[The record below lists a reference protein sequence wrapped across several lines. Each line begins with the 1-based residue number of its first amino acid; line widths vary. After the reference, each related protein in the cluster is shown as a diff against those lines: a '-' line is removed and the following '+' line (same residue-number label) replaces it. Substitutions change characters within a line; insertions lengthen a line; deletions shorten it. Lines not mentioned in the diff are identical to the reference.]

1 MIVGL
6 ELNYSLKNKG
16 SDWATLL
23 AESFD
28 LQTGFADAS
37 VLSLSKILILKGKAL
52 GAKIYVD
59 PDTSWGP
66 KVKAKAVLILNAP
79 HKTVEVY
86 LHENLDG

>member
-1 MIVGL
+1 MEKKIRKAIKDA
-6 ELNYSLKNKG
+6 Y
-16 SDWATLL
+16 
-23 AESFD
+23 
-28 LQTGFADAS
+28 AS

-86 LHENLDG
+86 LHGDLDG